1 MRPPMETVRIDR
13 EQFLDLYLRTQSILR
28 AYLLSATGDLH
39 EAEDL
44 LQEVSRFLWA
54 DFDRYDP
61 DRPFRAWAIGAARLQ
76 VLKWRQSKARRR
88 ETLSP
93 QTLEALGSAADDAAE
108 EAEERRV
115 HLQSCLD
122 RLGRWMRE
130 VVRLRYLHGLPLDQ
144 IARRVGKSF
153 AAVGMALMRSRI
165 ALRECVDRK
174 AGP

>member
-1 MRPPMETVRIDR
+1 MELRIDR
-13 EQFLDLYLRTQSILR
+13 EQFLDLFLREQSILR

-54 DFDRYDP
+54 EFDRYDP
-61 DRPFRAWAIGAARLQ
+61 ERPFRAWAIGVARLQ
-76 VLKWRQSKARRR
+76 VLKWRQGKARRR
-88 ETLSP
+88 ETLSAD
-93 QTLEALGSAADDAAE
+93 TIEALSGAAVEVAD
-108 EAEERRV
+108 EADERRAQ
-115 HLQSCLD
+115 LQECLD

-130 VVRLRYLHGLPLDQ
+130 VVRMRYLDGLPLEQ

-153 AAVGMALMRSRI
+153 AAVAMALMRSRT

-174 AGP
+174 VSP